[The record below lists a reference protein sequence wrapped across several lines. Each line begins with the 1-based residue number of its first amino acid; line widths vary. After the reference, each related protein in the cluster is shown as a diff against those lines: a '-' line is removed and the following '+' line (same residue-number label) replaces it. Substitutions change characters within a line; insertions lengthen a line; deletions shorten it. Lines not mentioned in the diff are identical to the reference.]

1 MDSIVEAVS
10 PYHSSLVNLAW
21 WSVVVLLAALVVFAS
36 TGRVEWVSGIILAV
50 GMTAGAF
57 ASVKFALNIDQ
68 RVIKWALFVMVC
80 LTSAS
85 VLLLT

>member
-1 MDSIVEAVS
+1 MVERGC
-10 PYHSSLVNLAW
+10 LACG
-21 WSVVVLLAALVVFAS
+21 
-36 TGRVEWVSGIILAV
+36 TGRVRVYGPCGVGIGNHPAV

-68 RVIKWALFVMVC
+68 NVIKWALFVMVC

-85 VLLLT
+85 VLLFT